1 MIVKMK
7 KCGICGKEIDT
18 YRDVLIIRV
27 YKFMEQVGYFESYP
41 TTVKHFYH
49 ERCYEKGCKTHTLEY
64 EIERTKKENEL
75 LKLKA
80 ENKELKC

>member
-1 MIVKMK
+1 MI
-7 KCGICGKEIDT
+7 ED
-18 YRDVLIIRV
+18 
-27 YKFMEQVGYFESYP
+27 KF
-41 TTVKHFYH
+41 
-49 ERCYEKGCKTHTLEY
+49 